1 MHYDDIVCLVFVAA
15 AAGRVVLHRRVLLA
29 CMIGGGSPPAWC
41 SSAAAAV
48 VVAVAATAAVIM
60 LELPKRGIP
69 SILGGPDAGVPALG
83 DLEGTNVHGVELD
96 VVSSLEVDG
105 PFREDVE
112 PLSLRDTRALNIKFH
127 DLGGSPEESIDRLVS
142 RVVQLVHRVRVG
154 IVPSGAGVDG
164 LDLGLLVGEV

>member
-60 LELPKRGIP
+60 LELP
-69 SILGGPDAGVPALG
+69 LG

-105 PFREDVE
+105 PFREDIE
-112 PLSLRDTRALNIKFH
+112 PLSLRDTRALDVEFH
-127 DLGGSPEESIDRLVS
+127 DLRGSPEESIDRLVS
-142 RVVQLVHRVRVG
+142 RAVQLVHRVRVG